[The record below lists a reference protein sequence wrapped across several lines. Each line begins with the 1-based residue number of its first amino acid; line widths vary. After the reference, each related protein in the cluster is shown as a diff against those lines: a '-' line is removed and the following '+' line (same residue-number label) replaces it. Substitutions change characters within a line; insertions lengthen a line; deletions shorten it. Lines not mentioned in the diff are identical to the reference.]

1 MSEIEKEFNLLDYRA
16 EDGGILDCWLDMYGN
31 NWLYVAGF
39 EAWYYWTGTHWEKD
53 ESQRLYKQVQ
63 ELMHAMN
70 QAALA
75 EMQAVTGDDD
85 KAKAQRA
92 RIREYVNATKR
103 SRNRVVSVESMAQAQ
118 RAISADQLDT
128 ANVLNLKNGTFDLD
142 KLELRPHSRED
153 YLTSILPYDYD
164 PNATAPRFEQ
174 FLSEV
179 LVKEDDTKTVDDEL
193 CALVQEAMGYS
204 LTNDMSQQAMFWL
217 SGMGSNGKSVLIN
230 TLKSLVGDKAFSL
243 NFGLLGTTDGNYR
256 LAELAGKRIA
266 FCTESPKDGTTA
278 EELMR
283 QLADGSIID
292 ARPIRGTPVQFNS
305 TVKIWWSMNDR
316 PRIKDT
322 TYAFWRRLK
331 LIPFHRIFKDSEKD
345 IHLESKLKAELPGI
359 LNFALDGLQ
368 ELRHKGTFTKSA
380 AMDNAIAEYKTESN
394 PVAQWVEDCTTP
406 TDKPLTA
413 ADTLY
418 ASYSAWC
425 TKSGRF
431 PYNATGFGKEVKRL
445 GVNHKRVTSGIVYQ
459 LALK

>member
-1 MSEIEKEFNLLDYRA
+1 MTTTTIDLFKYRP
-16 EDGGILDCWLDMYGN
+16 EDGGILDCWHSLYGD
-31 NWLYVAGF
+31 NWIYVTGIEKWF
-39 EAWYYWTGTHWEKD
+39 NFNGKYYEED
-53 ESQRLYKQVQ
+53 DCQRLPAQIQ
-63 ELMHAMN
+63 NLLDTMN
-70 QAALA
+70 QAAIA
-75 EMQAVTGDDD
+75 ELQAITGDDD

-92 RIREYVNATKR
+92 RMREYINATKR
-103 SRNRVVSVESMAQAQ
+103 SRNRIASIEAMAQAKC
-118 RAISADQLDT
+118 AIPHSKLDSK
-128 ANVLNLKNGTFDLD
+128 NVLNLNNCTLCLD
-142 KLELRPHSRED
+142 TLTQHEHARAD

-164 PNATAPRFEQ
+164 PDATAPRFEQ
-174 FLSEV
+174 FLAEV
-179 LVKEDDTKTVDDEL
+179 LVKEDDIKTVDDEL

-204 LTNDMSQQAMFWL
+204 LTSDMSQQVMFWL

-230 TLKSLVGDKAFSL
+230 TLKSLVGNKAFAL

-292 ARPIRGTPVQFNS
+292 ARPIRGTPIQFNS

-322 TYAFWRRLK
+322 SYAFWRRLK
-331 LIPFHRIFKDSEKD
+331 LIPFHRIFKDGEKD
-345 IHLESKLKAELPGI
+345 IHLESKLRAELPGI
-359 LNFALDGLQ
+359 LNFALDGLI
-368 ELRHKGTFTKSA
+368 ELRQKGTFTKSA
-380 AMDNAIAEYKTESN
+380 AMERAIAEYKIESN
-394 PVAQWVEDCTTP
+394 PVAQWADDCTMA
-406 TDKPLTA
+406 TDKPTTA

-418 ASYSAWC
+418 ASYTAWC

-431 PYNATGFGKEVKRL
+431 PHNATGFGKEVKRL
-445 GVNHKRVTSGIVYQ
+445 GVNWKRITSGIVYQ